1 MAIQLLD
8 KFKYLAD
15 EIVQIIINYTNIVVY
30 RHGKY
35 MNRLNK
41 SDNRKKLVNSIPRP
55 IFTDIYKVVLW
66 LSDKNYNG
74 YFLNYDTSESLLTV
88 NVRYVYR
95 EKDGFDK
102 YYKIRSNTTYLFC
115 SNNKWCK
122 VVDYLI

>member
-8 KFKYLAD
+8 KFKYLPD
-15 EIVQIIINYTNIVVY
+15 EIIQIIINYTNIVVY

-55 IFTDIYKVVLW
+55 IFTDRYKVVLW
-66 LSDKNYNG
+66 LPDKNYNG
-74 YFLNYDTSESLLTV
+74 YFLNYDTSENLLTV
-88 NVRYVYR
+88 NVKFVYR

-102 YYKIRSNTTYLFC
+102 YYKIRSSTTYLFC

-122 VVDYLI
+122 IVDYLI

>member
-8 KFKYLAD
+8 KFKYLPD

-41 SDNRKKLVNSIPRP
+41 SDNRNYLVSNIPRP

-66 LSDKNYNG
+66 LPDKNYNG

-115 SNNKWCK
+115 CNNKWCK

>member
-1 MAIQLLD
+1 MAIQLSD

-55 IFTDIYKVVLW
+55 IFTDRYKVVLW
-66 LSDKNYNG
+66 LPDKNYNG